1 MPMSCAVA
9 DHELRDG
16 VLVTNPEHIE
26 FIRIAIKDFRPRAE
40 ICRTCKE
47 AMEFM
52 FERKQRRAIL
62 KRKRDRQSQLNS
74 VSSVRSSSSSVSSRN
89 SSTGMIH
96 NDTIDKMV
104 NKTPIHQSQSR
115 NNSLAAERVI
125 SQVMVSSADESSILS
140 QTVIPLQDGTKRARF
155 GTTEMEQINTP
166 RLQTYLGGNL
176 NREELLFS
184 PTIYDDEGGRVS
196 GEIEV
201 LTTPHSS
208 RILRTLN
215 TTGNQQIS
223 ANTVIAAKK
232 VTLSATPIAAKAV
245 QKAKSNVPQP
255 QENSTQTIVASKKP
269 NVTDIRKFTVA
280 IPRVA
285 QPIPPPSTMIRLSQE
300 PSTSTSAANNKDADQ
315 QPSSN
320 INIRLSQEPSTST
333 AATAAT
339 PRHQFQRATAV
350 NGKQILS
357 QESTVTDDATEI
369 DDDDDEPRYSLNY
382 FNGTR
387 MPNVQPI
394 IKRSK
399 QSFQHPNPDV
409 MDIYLKG
416 TTGG

>member
-96 NDTIDKMV
+96 NDTIDKIV

-115 NNSLAAERVI
+115 NNSLAAARAI

-140 QTVIPLQDGTKRARF
+140 QTVIPLQDVTKKRANF
-155 GTTEMEQINTP
+155 VSTEIEQINTP

-201 LTTPHSS
+201 QTTPHSS
-208 RILRTLN
+208 RILRNLN
-215 TTGNQQIS
+215 TTGNQQVS

-255 QENSTQTIVASKKP
+255 QENATQTIVASKKP

-285 QPIPPPSTMIRLSQE
+285 QPISPPSTMIRLSQE

-320 INIRLSQEPSTST
+320 TNVRLSQEPSTST

-357 QESTVTDDATEI
+357 QESTFTDDATEI
-369 DDDDDEPRYSLNY
+369 DDDDEPRYSLNY